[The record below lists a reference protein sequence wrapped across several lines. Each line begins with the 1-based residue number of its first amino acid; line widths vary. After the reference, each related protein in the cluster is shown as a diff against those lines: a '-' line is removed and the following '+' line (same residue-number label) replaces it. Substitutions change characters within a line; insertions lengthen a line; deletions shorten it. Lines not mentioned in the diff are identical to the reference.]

1 MMHEFSE
8 TLTFICYVYLGPQQ
22 NFHTY
27 IQFKNYSRMAKIE
40 VCYIYYFEH
49 ITHNKSV
56 NIACQLFDIW
66 AYKPLLT
73 NSTFFDG
80 VK

>member
-1 MMHEFSE
+1 MMHEFLG
-8 TLTFICYVYLGPQQ
+8 TLTFICYAYLGTQE

-27 IQFKNYSRMAKIE
+27 IQFKNYSRIAKTK
-40 VCYIYYFEH
+40 VYYINYFEN

-56 NIACQLFDIW
+56 NIACQFFNIW

-73 NSTFFDG
+73 NSTFFDD
-80 VK
+80 VT